1 MEAQT
6 QVEADFS
13 FGCWH
18 PYARAR
24 EAARAV
30 TCSTAVTTNR
40 SQARKAVVDTLA
52 SPSRSDEEERETTI
66 LSR

>member
-6 QVEADFS
+6 QVEADFP

-24 EAARAV
+24 EAACAV
-30 TCSTAVTTNR
+30 TCLTAVAMNR
-40 SQARKAVVDTLA
+40 SRDRKAAADALA
-52 SPSRSDEEERETTI
+52 SPARSDEEERETTI
-66 LSR
+66 LFR

>member
-6 QVEADFS
+6 QVEADFP

-24 EAARAV
+24 EAARSV
-30 TCSTAVTTNR
+30 TCLNDVTADRSWDRKTAVDALT
-40 SQARKAVVDTLA
+40 
-52 SPSRSDEEERETTI
+52 SPARSDEEERETTI
-66 LSR
+66 LPR